1 MLIGK
6 IRVKLTPTKKLKIR
20 VVIEVDIQ
28 SSEGLFFYLVV
39 VVPRLSTA
47 FEFSILTAQ
56 YGSADFSPPVG
67 NKILNL
73 GSGKSLF
80 SGWSVAYCCV

>member
-1 MLIGK
+1 MGHWPENNVLIGK

-47 FEFSILTAQ
+47 FEFSIL
-56 YGSADFSPPVG
+56 
-67 NKILNL
+67 
-73 GSGKSLF
+73 
-80 SGWSVAYCCV
+80 YCPIWLSRFWPAGRK